1 VKSLGL
7 LSKLKLCGVPI
18 TIRCRFELQ
27 RLVKKVFTYPI
38 LTPYDKNVS
47 TFVPSHTDV
56 EGQVWSQV
64 PDHECRAI
72 LGRMNN
78 ECVVGIPLYESFAVV
93 VKEHSILC
101 YHDVRP
107 LVITPLTQRA
117 NIFTA
122 DGLDALVSSNGFY
135 VTINRHYAYCVVTH
149 FDSFNKDC

>member
-1 VKSLGL
+1 V
-7 LSKLKLCGVPI
+7 
-18 TIRCRFELQ
+18 
-27 RLVKKVFTYPI
+27 
-38 LTPYDKNVS
+38 
-47 TFVPSHTDV
+47 
-56 EGQVWSQV
+56 
-64 PDHECRAI
+64 
-72 LGRMNN
+72 NN
-78 ECVVGIPLYESFAVV
+78 ECVVGIPLYERLLIV

>member
-1 VKSLGL
+1 MKSLGL

-18 TIRCRFELQ
+18 AIRCRFELQ

-47 TFVPSHTDV
+47 TFVPRHTDV

-64 PDHECRAI
+64 PDHER
-72 LGRMNN
+72 GTVHGWVNN
-78 ECVVGIPLYESFAVV
+78 ECIVGIPLYESFAVI

-107 LVITPLTQRA
+107 LVITPRTQRA
-117 NIFTA
+117 NIFAT
-122 DGLDALVSSNGFY
+122 DGCDTLVSCHGFY